1 MPIPYI
7 IFIYALVF
15 IYGVV
20 LGSFLN
26 VCIYRIPS
34 GESIVT
40 VPSHCMKCGYKL
52 KWYDLVPLF
61 SYLFLRGRCRQCKTK
76 ISPQYFIVE
85 LLNGVLWVLT
95 FLFCGIA
102 WQSIIYCLFISV
114 LVVISVIDWRTFEI
128 PVGLNIAILVL
139 GVAATAL
146 DLVLGLGRLPLH
158 IIGFFAI
165 SVPLLLIYLV
175 TKGRGIGGGDIKLM
189 AAAGLLVGWKLAI
202 VGFILGCLFAVVI
215 HIAWMKISKQDHV
228 LAFGPYLSAGLLFA
242 VWFGERIVSW
252 YLSFFSF

>member
-1 MPIPYI
+1 MPTQYI

-52 KWYDLVPLF
+52 KWYDLVPLL

-85 LLNGVLWVLT
+85 LLNGVLWVVT
-95 FLFCGIA
+95 FLFCGIE
-102 WQSIIYCLFISV
+102 WMSVIYCLFISV

-128 PVGLNIAILVL
+128 PIGLNIAILVL
-139 GVAATAL
+139 GVIATVLDAFQGQLAL
-146 DLVLGLGRLPLH
+146 HL
-158 IIGFFAI
+158 IGFFAI
-165 SVPLLLIYLV
+165 SAPLLLIYLV

-202 VGFILGCLFAVVI
+202 VAFILGCLFAVVI
-215 HIAWMKISKQDHV
+215 HIARMKISKKDHV

-242 VWFGERIVSW
+242 VWFGGKIIDI
-252 YLSFFSF
+252 YIGYITL

>member
-1 MPIPYI
+1 MPTPYI

-52 KWYDLVPLF
+52 KWFDLIPLF
-61 SYLFLRGRCRQCKTK
+61 SYLFLRGRCRQCRTK

-95 FLFCGIA
+95 FLFCGIR
-102 WQSIIYCLFISV
+102 WMSIVYCLFISTL
-114 LVVISVIDWRTFEI
+114 LVIAVIDWRTFEI
-128 PVGLNIAILVL
+128 PIGLNICILVL
-139 GVAATAL
+139 GVTATAL
-146 DLVLGLGRLPLH
+146 EYWQWPLH
-158 IIGFFAI
+158 LIGFFAV
-165 SVPLLLIYLV
+165 SVPLLIIYLV

-189 AAAGLLVGWKLAI
+189 AVAGLLLCWKLI
-202 VGFILGCLFAVVI
+202 LVGFILGCLFAVVI
-215 HIAWMKISKQDHV
+215 HLLRMKITKAEHV
-228 LAFGPYLSAGLLFA
+228 LAFGPYLSAGLLVA
-242 VWFGERIVSW
+242 VWFGSNLIEW
-252 YLSFFSF
+252 YTSFF

>member
-1 MPIPYI
+1 MPTPYN

-20 LGSFLN
+20 VGSFLN

-61 SYLFLRGRCRQCKTK
+61 SYLFLRGRCRQCKTR

-85 LLNGVLWVLT
+85 LLNGVLWVVT
-95 FLFCGIA
+95 FLLCGTE
-102 WQSIIYCLFISV
+102 WMTLIYVLLISA
-114 LVVISVIDWRTFEI
+114 LIVVAVIDWRTFEI
-128 PVGLNIAILVL
+128 PIGINIFILVL
-139 GVAATAL
+139 GVLAVAVDYRQWQVHLIGAA
-146 DLVLGLGRLPLH
+146 VV
-158 IIGFFAI
+158 
-165 SVPLLLIYLV
+165 SVPLLLVYLI

-189 AAAGLLVGWKLAI
+189 AVTGLVVGWKLNLL
-202 VGFILGCLFAVVI
+202 GFMIGCVLAVVI
-215 HIAWMKISKQDHV
+215 HLLRMKISKQDHV
-228 LAFGPYLSAGLLFA
+228 LAFGPYLSAGLLLSI
-242 VWFGERIVSW
+242 WFGEGMVTW
-252 YLSFFSF
+252 YASFF